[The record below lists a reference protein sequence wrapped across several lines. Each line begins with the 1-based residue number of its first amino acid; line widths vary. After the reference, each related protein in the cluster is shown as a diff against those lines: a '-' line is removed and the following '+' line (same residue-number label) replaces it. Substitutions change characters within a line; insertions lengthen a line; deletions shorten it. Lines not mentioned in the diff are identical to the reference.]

1 MLSAVRSERIN
12 MEEQLLECDRL
23 CGELEEMLADEDV
36 LFVPHVRSSEDER
49 ASGLGLVLKE
59 VSGKVVVG
67 DTVPGGDRSC
77 AHKRT
82 LCVHVCAALQAVRR
96 ITNALVFWHARSC
109 LQQSGSGPRR
119 HDFEGRRAASVA

>member
-67 DTVPGGDRSC
+67 DTVP
-77 AHKRT
+77 
-82 LCVHVCAALQAVRR
+82 
-96 ITNALVFWHARSC
+96 
-109 LQQSGSGPRR
+109 
-119 HDFEGRRAASVA
+119 